1 MDRVSAKVRK
11 DIKDFIG
18 ISCEVRIHPTGAVE
32 RSMGKAVRV
41 IDHRKE
47 KK

>member
-1 MDRVSAKVRK
+1 MNHVAAKVQK

-18 ISCEVRIHPTGAVE
+18 LTCEVHVHPTGAIE

-41 IDHRKE
+41 IDHRK
-47 KK
+47 KKT